1 MKAPMILHTYQ
12 TVLAV
17 SSTNKNLPSV
27 NVQNN
32 VVVCLDGSQRQIP
45 ELNGNYCAR
54 DGICSH
60 EVLGREDSTS
70 ELPNLL
76 DEKKMLTKVCFLLSS
91 MIFFYA
97 RAIK

>member
-1 MKAPMILHTYQ
+1 M
-12 TVLAV
+12 
-17 SSTNKNLPSV
+17 STKSKHLPPVNIQNGSV
-27 NVQNN
+27 IRSDHSQKQQMLEQN
-32 VVVCLDGSQRQIP
+32 GSCC
-45 ELNGNYCAR
+45 GK

>member
-1 MKAPMILHTYQ
+1 MKAPMIVHTYQ

-60 EVLGREDSTS
+60 EVLGREGSAS
-70 ELPNLL
+70 ELNLL
-76 DEKKMLTKVCFLLSS
+76 EENKMSTKV
-91 MIFFYA
+91 
-97 RAIK
+97 